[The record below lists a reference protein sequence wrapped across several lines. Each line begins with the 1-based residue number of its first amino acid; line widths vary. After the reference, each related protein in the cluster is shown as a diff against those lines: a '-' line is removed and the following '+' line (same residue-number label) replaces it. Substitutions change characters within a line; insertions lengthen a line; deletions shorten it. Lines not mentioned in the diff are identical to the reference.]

1 MFCELHLNYSG
12 LRRLHQ
18 PEIFHLLDVSHSR
31 QLGLRYRFMEET
43 VGKLDVCINTLL
55 SVSVTGMDSNKT
67 DVERIFLI
75 VLC

>member
-18 PEIFHLLDVSHSR
+18 SEIFHLLDVSHSR

-43 VGKLDVCINTLL
+43 VGKLEVCINTLL
-55 SVSVTGMDSNKT
+55 SVSVTGMDSKKT